1 MKPMMYGSKRLP
13 TLLGGPL
20 LAALALLAGSAGAQQ
35 AITVTSFG
43 GTYGKSQ
50 IESMHK
56 PFAAKS
62 GVRVLSEDY
71 NGGLAEIRA
80 QVRTGNVKW
89 DVVDV
94 ETAEAI
100 RGCDEGLFERVD
112 PAKLPAGANGAAAAK
127 DFYEGGIMPCAVRN
141 ISWSNV
147 VAYDGKRLKGNAPKS
162 LKDFFDLKKFPG
174 KRGLKKE
181 PNVNLEWALL
191 ADGVPPEKVYEVL
204 GTPQGL
210 ERAFK
215 KLDSIKGSIVWWQA
229 GAQAPQLLADGEVA
243 MTSAYHGR
251 IFDAATREKQS
262 FVVIWDGQ
270 VQVSDHFAIVK
281 GGKNLAAARDFLGFA
296 TGTRPLADQAKY
308 VAYAPGRRSSVELVE
323 PAVRAWLPNAGHP
336 GQMLV
341 SNAEWWADHA
351 DEINQKFAAWL
362 AR

>member
-1 MKPMMYGSKRLP
+1 MKTTMTKQRGLP
-13 TLLGGPL
+13 LKTFA
-20 LAALALLAGSAGAQQ
+20 AALAATVFSAAAAAES

-50 IESMHK
+50 IEAMHK
-56 PFAAKS
+56 PFTAAS
-62 GVRVLSEDY
+62 GIKVLSEDY

-80 QVRTGNVKW
+80 QVGTGNVKW

-112 PAKLPAGANGAAAAK
+112 VAALPKGADGKAATE
-127 DFYEGGIMPCAVRN
+127 DFFEGGIMDCAVRN

-147 VAYDGKRLKGNAPKS
+147 VAYDAKRFKGDAPSS
-162 LKDFFDLKKFPG
+162 LADFFDLKKFPG

-181 PNVNLEWALL
+181 PNVNLEWALM
-191 ADGVPPEKVYEVL
+191 ADGVAPEQVYAVL
-204 GTPQGL
+204 GTPEGL
-210 ERAFK
+210 QRAFR
-215 KLDSIKGSIVWWQA
+215 KLDTIKGSIVWWQA

-251 IFDAATREKQS
+251 IFNAVRNEKQT
-262 FVVIWDGQ
+262 FVPVWDGQ
-270 VQVSDHFAIVK
+270 IQVSDQFAIVK
-281 GGKNLAAARDFLGFA
+281 GSKNLAAAKEFLKFA
-296 TGTRPLADQAKY
+296 TGTKPLAEQAKY
-308 VAYAPGRRSSVELVE
+308 VAYAPGRRSSIPLVDE
-323 PAVRAWLPNAGHP
+323 SVRSWLPNAGHP
-336 GQMLV
+336 GRVLV

-362 AR
+362 AK

>member
-1 MKPMMYGSKRLP
+1 MNTKMNQGLP
-13 TLLGGPL
+13 LKI
-20 LAALALLAGSAGAQQ
+20 LAACFAAALLSSGAV
-35 AITVTSFG
+35 AASTITVTSFG

-56 PFAAKS
+56 PFSTTS
-62 GVRVLSEDY
+62 GVSVLSEDY

-80 QVRTGNVKW
+80 QVSTGNVKW

-112 PAKLPAGANGAAAAK
+112 PAVLPAGSDGKPAAEDFFNGA
-127 DFYEGGIMPCAVRN
+127 IMDCAVRN

-147 VAYDGKRLKGNAPKS
+147 VAFDSRRFKGEVPGTLA
-162 LKDFFDLKKFPG
+162 DFFDVKKFPG

-181 PNVNLEWALL
+181 PNVNLEWALM
-191 ADGVPPEKVYEVL
+191 ADGVPPEKVYDVL
-204 GTPQGL
+204 GTPDGL
-210 ERAFK
+210 QRAFR
-215 KLDSIKGSIVWWQA
+215 KLDSIKGSIVWWAA

-251 IFDAATREKQS
+251 IFNAVRSEKQN
-262 FVVIWDGQ
+262 FVVVWDGQ

-281 GGKNLAAARDFLGFA
+281 GTKNLAAAKDFLKYA
-296 TGTRPLADQAKY
+296 TGTKPLAEQAKF
-308 VAYAPGRRSSVELVE
+308 VAYAPARRSSIPQVD
-323 PAVRAWLPNAGHP
+323 ASVRAWLPNAGHP
-336 GQMLV
+336 GRMLV

-362 AR
+362 AK